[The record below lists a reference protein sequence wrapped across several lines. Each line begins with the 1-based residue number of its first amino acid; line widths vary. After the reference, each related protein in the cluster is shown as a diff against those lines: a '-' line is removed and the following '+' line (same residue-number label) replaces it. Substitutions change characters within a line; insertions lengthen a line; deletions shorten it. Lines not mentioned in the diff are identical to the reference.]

1 MVIATLNGTVETTV
15 LVLISFPVERS
26 TLQWSWA
33 WWMALTGDDSSR
45 SPWKSLRIARA
56 NDVVPSDILY
66 FIVASSSSFSSKF
79 INENVWRTS
88 KKRCLISGCP
98 KERRYL
104 LVNITTLC
112 IGKFIKLVCSFG
124 DAHLIGL

>member
-1 MVIATLNGTVETTV
+1 MVIATLNGTVEKTV

-66 FIVASSSSFSSKF
+66 FIVASSSSFSS
-79 INENVWRTS
+79 NLSTRTCGEHLRKMS
-88 KKRCLISGCP
+88 HIRVSQRKTTFACQYHYALHWQIHQVG
-98 KERRYL
+98 L
-104 LVNITTLC
+104 LVR
-112 IGKFIKLVCSFG
+112 
-124 DAHLIGL
+124 